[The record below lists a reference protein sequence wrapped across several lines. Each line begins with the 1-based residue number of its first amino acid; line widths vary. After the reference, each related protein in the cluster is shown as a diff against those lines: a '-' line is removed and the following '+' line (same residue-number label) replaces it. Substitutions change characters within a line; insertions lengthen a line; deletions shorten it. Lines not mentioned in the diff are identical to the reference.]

1 MDKLKIKGGIK
12 GRLFM
17 LYIVSVDWSKV
28 SEAGIG
34 VVALV
39 AFVVLTAVLV
49 KAFFTVWNRSI
60 DTQEKSNEA
69 ITKNTEAY
77 NKLSTVFEKSHER
90 EIEFQRE
97 AISLLRTNNT
107 VVNDVHE
114 KVKDIHKKIT

>member
-1 MDKLKIKGGIK
+1 
-12 GRLFM
+12 M

-97 AISLLRTNNT
+97 AISLLRTNNN